1 MNMMLE
7 LQIDKV
13 IFFAK
18 IIIYIFFIIL
28 SGIFAGI
35 ETALL
40 KYSAKRLK
48 VKEKLLPYVSM
59 WEKNPEVILGA
70 ILIGTNLACV
80 GVGVLSESLGIWI
93 GYSTILL
100 LLIGELLPKIF
111 ALLNPLKFINLGI
124 KKLFLFSKIVY
135 PLSKFL
141 VNISLYFTGLFLGNQ
156 QESPFLT
163 ADEVKDLIYQDN
175 DITKDEK
182 IIYSNIL
189 EIADKRVYD
198 VMIPKEEIVA
208 VDGTLPLEEIIE
220 KLSSVKYSRIPV
232 YKNNLDNIIGIVYMK
247 DLILAMQNKEI
258 IVLEDLLREPYFV
271 IDTAK
276 IIDVLK
282 NFKQGKY
289 HMAIV
294 VDEYGSTVG
303 LVTIEDII
311 EEIVGEIYDEYDI
324 REEKI
329 KFIDKNILIVS
340 GDESIKN
347 VAEVLGKKF
356 DDEEVATIGG
366 YVVTKL
372 GYIPDIGQ
380 KIKINDLNIEILD
393 ATDKVIKKMKIILV
407 LSL

>member
-13 IFFAK
+13 IFFTK
-18 IIIYIFFIIL
+18 IIIYTFFIIL

-141 VNISLYFTGLFLGNQ
+141 VNISLYFTSLFLGDQ

-380 KIKINDLNIEILD
+380 KIKINDLDIEILD

-407 LSL
+407 S

>member
-18 IIIYIFFIIL
+18 IIIYIFFIIS

-220 KLSSVKYSRIPV
+220 RLSSVKYSRIPV

-347 VAEVLGKKF
+347 VAEVSGKKF

-380 KIKINDLNIEILD
+380 KIKINDLDIEILD

-407 LSL
+407 HSL

>member
-1 MNMMLE
+1 M
-7 LQIDKV
+7 
-13 IFFAK
+13 
-18 IIIYIFFIIL
+18 
-28 SGIFAGI
+28 
-35 ETALL
+35 
-40 KYSAKRLK
+40 
-48 VKEKLLPYVSM
+48 
-59 WEKNPEVILGA
+59 
-70 ILIGTNLACV
+70 
-80 GVGVLSESLGIWI
+80 
-93 GYSTILL
+93 
-100 LLIGELLPKIF
+100 
-111 ALLNPLKFINLGI
+111 
-124 KKLFLFSKIVY
+124 
-135 PLSKFL
+135 
-141 VNISLYFTGLFLGNQ
+141 NISLYFTGLFLGNQ

-407 LSL
+407 HSL

>member
-18 IIIYIFFIIL
+18 IIIYIFFIIS

-40 KYSAKRLK
+40 KYSAKRSK

-380 KIKINDLNIEILD
+380 KIKINDLDIEILD

-407 LSL
+407 HSL

>member
-80 GVGVLSESLGIWI
+80 GVGVLSESLGILI

-407 LSL
+407 HSL

>member
-220 KLSSVKYSRIPV
+220 RLSSVKYSRIPV

-407 LSL
+407 HSS

>member
-1 MNMMLE
+1 MLE

-13 IFFAK
+13 IFFTK
-18 IIIYIFFIIL
+18 IIIYTFFIIL

-100 LLIGELLPKIF
+100 LLIGELLPKVF

-220 KLSSVKYSRIPV
+220 RLSSVKYSRIPV

-380 KIKINDLNIEILD
+380 KIKINDLDIEILD
-393 ATDKVIKKMKIILV
+393 ATDKVIKKMKITLY
-407 LSL
+407 

>member
-13 IFFAK
+13 IFFTK
-18 IIIYIFFIIL
+18 IIIYTFFIIL

-141 VNISLYFTGLFLGNQ
+141 VNISLYFTSLFLGDQ

-163 ADEVKDLIYQDN
+163 ADEVKDLIYQEN

-380 KIKINDLNIEILD
+380 KIKINDLDIEILD

-407 LSL
+407 S

>member
-407 LSL
+407 HSL

>member
-1 MNMMLE
+1 MLE

-13 IFFAK
+13 IFFTK
-18 IIIYIFFIIL
+18 IIIYTFFIIL
-28 SGIFAGI
+28 SGIFDGI

-163 ADEVKDLIYQDN
+163 ADEVKDLIYQEN

-220 KLSSVKYSRIPV
+220 ELSSVKYSRIPV

-380 KIKINDLNIEILD
+380 KIKINDLDIEILD

-407 LSL
+407 HSS

>member
-18 IIIYIFFIIL
+18 IIIYIFFIIS

-100 LLIGELLPKIF
+100 LLIGELLPKVF

-380 KIKINDLNIEILD
+380 KIKINDLDIEILD

-407 LSL
+407 HSL